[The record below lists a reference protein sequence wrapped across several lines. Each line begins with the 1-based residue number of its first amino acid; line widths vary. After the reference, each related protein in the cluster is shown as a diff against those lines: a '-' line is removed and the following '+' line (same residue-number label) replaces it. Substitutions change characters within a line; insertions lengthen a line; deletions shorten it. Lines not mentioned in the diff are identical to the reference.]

1 MRVQLSKLSLL
12 CTEFTLFHMSSHLE
26 EGCMNFFYEKFG
38 AHKHSFFLFFFIEGV
53 PVNLLVLNQVQ
64 ACACCRKRDVN
75 NFQFPT

>member
-1 MRVQLSKLSLL
+1 MRVLLSKLSLL

-38 AHKHSFFLFFFIEGV
+38 AHKLFFFFFFEGV
-53 PVNLLVLNQVQ
+53 PVNLLVLYQVQ
-64 ACACCRKRDVN
+64 ACACCCRKRDVN